1 MSSSESSACFALLLI
16 IVLNS
21 SKSICPFPSVSTSPR
36 KKVLGTNSLLRR
48 RTSEKRPW
56 TPDYHIMKLFLGGIL
71 TNFSQDS
78 SQIFCG
84 NSSIAISMVTSEK
97 VLQNQRDRLLIF
109 HFSRNFFSAA
119 FLSMRSKAALYSDTE
134 VLLLAS
140 ILPILDMARMLS
152 RLVVIF
158 EIIWVMILLYW
169 SKTSW
174 KLGQIWATHH
184 KWKRKFLFCKL
195 AF

>member
-1 MSSSESSACFALLLI
+1 MFFQKRKQRPYLKNSFMSSSESSACFALLLI

-21 SKSICPFPSVSTSPR
+21 SKSICPFPSVSTSPWN
-36 KKVLGTNSLLRR
+36 KVPRTLSLLRR
-48 RTSEKRPW
+48 LTLLKSHQKNVRE

-71 TNFSQDS
+71 TDFSQDS

-84 NSSIAISMVTSEK
+84 NSSIAIPMVTFEK

-109 HFSRNFFSAA
+109 PFSRKFFSTA

-140 ILPILDMARMLS
+140 ILPILDMARILS
-152 RLVVIF
+152 RLIVIF

-169 SKTSW
+169 W
-174 KLGQIWATHH
+174 KN
-184 KWKRKFLFCKL
+184 
-195 AF
+195 